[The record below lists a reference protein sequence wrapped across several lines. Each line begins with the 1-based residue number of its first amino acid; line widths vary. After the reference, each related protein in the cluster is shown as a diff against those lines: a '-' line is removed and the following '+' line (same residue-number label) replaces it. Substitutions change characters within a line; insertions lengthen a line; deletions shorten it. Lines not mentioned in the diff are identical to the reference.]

1 MHMTGLLAFRASG
14 LLAFRP
20 SELLYLT
27 MHTIKRILFFLL
39 AVALLFAC
47 SGKYSGPTA
56 AQLAAQAAQN
66 YYTQLL
72 RGDYEA
78 FVAGRYQPHAIPDNY
93 REQLVANAKMFIGQQ
108 KDDHQG
114 VVKAQAVDAQADTT
128 HHVANVFINLIYGD
142 KTTEEV
148 VVPMVERKGV
158 WYMR

>member
-1 MHMTGLLAFRASG
+1 MIGSNGLTVKIRRMAAKTVVNAVMTA
-14 LLAFRP
+14 
-20 SELLYLT
+20 
-27 MHTIKRILFFLL
+27 
-39 AVALLFAC
+39 AVVTAGGGVVAC
-47 SGKYSGPTA
+47 SGKDSGPTA

-78 FVAGRYQPHAIPDNY
+78 FVAGRYQPHAIPDSY

-114 VVKAQAVDAQADTT
+114 IVKAQAVDAQADTT
-128 HHVANVFINLIYGD
+128 HHVANVFINLSYGD
-142 KTTEEV
+142 RTMEEI
-148 VVPMVERKGV
+148 VVPMVEKKGV